1 MFRAFVHRLGR
12 AGRAVLALALL
23 AVADGCNR
31 SAPAAPPRTVGDWFT
46 IRVGGQPVRLQV
58 AVSEAE
64 MARGLM
70 ERRDLAPDQGM
81 LFVYR
86 EPQALGF
93 WMRDTP
99 LPLDIGFFGRS
110 GKLEEVH
117 AMYPFDE
124 TPVRSRSDRVQFAL
138 EMNQGWFR
146 EHGLRPGA
154 GLDLA
159 DLRAALE
166 ARGVPLQDYGLAPPP

>member
-1 MFRAFVHRLGR
+1 MFRAQTQRWGR
-12 AGRAVLALALL
+12 TGGAALALALL
-23 AVADGCNR
+23 GFAGGCGR
-31 SAPAAPPRTVGDWFT
+31 HGPAAPPKTVADWFT
-46 IRVGGQPVRLQV
+46 VQVGGQPVRMQI
-58 AVSEAE
+58 AVTEAE

-86 EPQALGF
+86 EPQALSF

-99 LPLDIGFFGRS
+99 LPLDIGYLTPS
-110 GKLEEVH
+110 GELQEVY

-124 TPVRSRSDRVQFAL
+124 TPVRSRSDRLQFAL

-146 EHGLRPGA
+146 GHGIRPGA
-154 GLDLA
+154 RLDLK

-166 ARGVPLQDYGLAPPP
+166 ARGVPLAEYRLAPAP